1 MNEEIDPQSF
11 VLFSPTGYQLRFDVF
26 KGNPGIAIF
35 APGKNKSGPIFR
47 KVKDREFY
55 VALYELCKL
64 IEKSKPN
71 TKHPLIAYIFT
82 RNEKN
87 RVSGREIEFVIT
99 LIKTEQNT
107 YAISVS
113 FKNGTEQFTE
123 TFPLTLTRK
132 ISVTSNET
140 DQIRSQLKLKEFM
153 TWIQRFWSMSLV
165 LTKRKFEP
173 NGQFNNSSNSTY
185 KNNNNIQYTKRE
197 NVSSNRSNQY
207 NSSNLSNPSNQSSN
221 SSNQQQ
227 KEQQVNFDEP
237 ADVAPPDK
245 LIEDELVF
253 D

>member
-1 MNEEIDPQSF
+1 MNNEEIDSQSF
-11 VLFSPTGYQLRFDVF
+11 VLFSPSGYQLRFDVF

-71 TKHPLIAYIFT
+71 TKQPLISYVLT

-87 RVSGREIEFVIT
+87 RVTGREIDFVLT

-113 FKNGTEQFTE
+113 FKNNNEQFSE

-132 ISVTSNET
+132 ISITNNET

-153 TWIQRFWSMSLV
+153 MWVQRFWSMSLV

-173 NGQFNNSSNSTY
+173 NNQQFNKSNYTQH
-185 KNNNNIQYTKRE
+185 NNNNIGNNT
-197 NVSSNRSNQY
+197 NQ
-207 NSSNLSNPSNQSSN
+207 NNKTQTS
-221 SSNQQQ
+221 
-227 KEQQVNFDEP
+227 EIIREP